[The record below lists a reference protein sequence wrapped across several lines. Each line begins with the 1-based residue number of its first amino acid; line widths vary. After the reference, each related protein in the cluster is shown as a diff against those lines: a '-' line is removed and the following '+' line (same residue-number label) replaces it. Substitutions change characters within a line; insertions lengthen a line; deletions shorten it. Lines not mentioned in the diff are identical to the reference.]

1 MFELLTI
8 GTNIKD
14 ISLEDLDLNMIH
26 RKFSYKTVNLM
37 VPKFRISQTL
47 DLKEILSKLGV
58 RRAFSDQGT
67 DLGSLVG
74 NFNCGYYTVWKF
86 SNFPTKLILRKIHFG

>member
-1 MFELLTI
+1 MFELLAIDTD
-8 GTNIKD
+8 IKD
-14 ISLEDLDLNMIH
+14 ISLEDLDLNKIH
-26 RKFSYKTVNLM
+26 RQFSYKTVNLM
-37 VPKFRISQTL
+37 VPKFKISQTL

-86 SNFPTKLILRKIHFG
+86 SNFPTNLILHKINFG

>member
-1 MFELLTI
+1 MFKLLVI
-8 GTNIKD
+8 GTDIKD
-14 ISLEDLDLNMIH
+14 INLEDLDLNKIH
-26 RKFSYKTVNLM
+26 RQFSYKTVNLM
-37 VPKFRISQTL
+37 VPKFKISQTL

-74 NFNCGYYTVWKF
+74 NFNCGLDITQCGTLAIF
-86 SNFPTKLILRKIHFG
+86 LQN